1 MRSYIKNEDAYIAL
15 LTAVKRRE
23 PFSILRLG
31 DGEGIVLRFPDVSRE
46 LIDFITTMW
55 FGDHEVTDAEV
66 LDIRDHLIA
75 GVAEASMVGLPTYD
89 QITSSKAAQ
98 WRLVHEYIDAKPE
111 FAAITPVSHMLHIWM
126 HDEMLLDEL
135 ISLAPA
141 VTLLTCRSLS
151 PRFEETFKVETP
163 RTILIPEEAHYSKDK
178 PNLKRH
184 YPDRYLQITQGD
196 ELTPRVQGELFLVG
210 GGVLGKVYCS
220 EIKRRGGVA
229 IDIGSVFDMWGYI
242 GARGSV
248 KQARRG
254 M

>member
-1 MRSYIKNEDAYIAL
+1 
-15 LTAVKRRE
+15 
-23 PFSILRLG
+23 
-31 DGEGIVLRFPDVSRE
+31 
-46 LIDFITTMW
+46 
-55 FGDHEVTDAEV
+55 
-66 LDIRDHLIA
+66 
-75 GVAEASMVGLPTYD
+75 
-89 QITSSKAAQ
+89 
-98 WRLVHEYIDAKPE
+98 
-111 FAAITPVSHMLHIWM
+111 M

-135 ISLAPA
+135 IALAPA

-151 PRFEETFKVETP
+151 PRFEETFKTETP

-184 YPDRYLQITQGD
+184 YPDRYLQIMQSG
-196 ELTPRVQGELFLVG
+196 ELTPRVPGELFLVG
-210 GGVLGKVYCS
+210 GGVLGKIYCA